1 MIMPRL
7 CPLWRGT
14 VPATHLPLT
23 PGAVQQYCLWK
34 CCPSNWTIAVRE
46 FSINFVFLQFA
57 MQTNARASSIQNI
70 AMNIAL
76 FVFPQMNIYI
86 VYMCSCTN
94 PLSNRFHRLHE
105 DYALYLICCQS
116 STIAANSIWKVCNE
130 NLSAKADS
138 GTYSKNKGCVQPW
151 DRARPA
157 AAQVETS
164 IYFLYFF
171 QLSFNKYISMMNSVD
186 AVKISTARI
195 FYCSHFSINLITR
208 RFVIIGAWKNKFNFF
223 SLHQATLPK
232 LAAP

>member
-7 CPLWRGT
+7 CSLWRGT

-23 PGAVQQYCLWK
+23 PGAMQQYCLWK

-57 MQTNARASSIQNI
+57 MQTVSKILPWISHFVYFHKWIYISYICALARIHFHIDSTDYTRITRSTWFAANPQLLRLIQSAKYAMKICQRKRIPEHIQKIRGASSPEIELDPQQLRWKLLYIFYIFFSFRLINTFPWWIQCG
-70 AMNIAL
+70 AG
-76 FVFPQMNIYI
+76 
-86 VYMCSCTN
+86 
-94 PLSNRFHRLHE
+94 
-105 DYALYLICCQS
+105 
-116 STIAANSIWKVCNE
+116 K
-130 NLSAKADS
+130 
-138 GTYSKNKGCVQPW
+138 
-151 DRARPA
+151 
-157 AAQVETS
+157 
-164 IYFLYFF
+164 
-171 QLSFNKYISMMNSVD
+171 VD